1 MTSRTI
7 IPMVVLALTLSVSW
21 APAQSVT
28 GAAGTAESTTPTF
41 PYIGEITGQDVYVRS
56 GAGTAYYFTTKLNAP
71 TRVTVTGHKYRWA
84 EILPPAG
91 SFSWIYKNYVKL
103 DSANPGIGIVTG
115 DTVRVWAG
123 SEGVAPANSS
133 SMQAKLNTGDQV
145 RLLETGGTGDYYKI
159 EPPVGARLYV
169 SLDYV
174 KYVGPVPA
182 VKPVLPPRPGT
193 TAVEPKPIQPAEAKP
208 ATPGTTQTKPEPKPA
223 PTEAPVVTADQTDP
237 ATESEGTQATE
248 PAQQGTETGETTEG
262 TQEPTPPARDTS
274 KERQLVEQC
283 REIEKQ
289 ITAELAKPLEQQDY
303 SALRKQLQAITAD
316 PAAGNAKVYADYYL
330 SRIEAYELVRSVN
343 EQIQQNDQEL
353 AAIRQK
359 VEADLEAKLGQIPNR
374 GRYLIRGRIR
384 PSNIYTA
391 KTGQKR
397 YIILDDTGRIVAY
410 AVPANPIADLSVKSV
425 LDKVV
430 GLVGKV
436 VNDPKNPITLIEFA
450 EVEAITDDG
459 SPRTSAGTAVP
470 SKPPSSGR

>member
-7 IPMVVLALTLSVSW
+7 IPMVVLALFVSW
-21 APAQSVT
+21 APAQSAT
-28 GAAGTAESTTPTF
+28 GAGTAAESTTPTF

-71 TRVTVTGHKYRWA
+71 TRVTVMGHKYRWA

-159 EPPVGARLYV
+159 EPPPAARLYV

-174 KYVGPVPA
+174 KYIGPVPA
-182 VKPVLPPRPGT
+182 IKPVLPPRPGT
-193 TAVEPKPIQPAEAKP
+193 TAAEAKPTQPAEAKP
-208 ATPGTTQTKPEPKPA
+208 ATPGTTETKPQPKPA
-223 PTEAPVVTADQTDP
+223 PAQAP
-237 ATESEGTQATE
+237 ATTAGPATKESTESTQPGEDETQVTGVAEATE
-248 PAQQGTETGETTEG
+248 PK
-262 TQEPTPPARDTS
+262 PPVRETS
-274 KERQLVEQC
+274 KERQLVEKC

-289 ITAELAKPLEQQDY
+289 ITTELAKPLEQQDY
-303 SALRKQLQAITAD
+303 STLREQLQAIAAD
-316 PAAGNAKVYADYYL
+316 PAAGNAKAYAEYYL
-330 SRIEAYELVRSVN
+330 SRIEAYELVRTVN
-343 EQIQQNDQEL
+343 ERIQQSEQEL

-359 VEADLEAKLGQIPNR
+359 VEADLEAKLKQIPNR

-397 YIILDDTGRIVAY
+397 YIVLDETGRIVAY
-410 AVPANPIADLSVKSV
+410 AVPANAIVDLSVKGV

-436 VNDPKNPITLIEFA
+436 VSDPKNPITLIEFT
-450 EVEAITDDG
+450 EVEAITDDN
-459 SPRTSAGTAVP
+459 SPTASVRAAAPSA
-470 SKPPSSGR
+470 PSSAER

>member
-7 IPMVVLALTLSVSW
+7 IPMVVLALVLFVSRD
-21 APAQSVT
+21 PAQS
-28 GAAGTAESTTPTF
+28 AAGAGAVAESTTPTF

-56 GAGTAYYFTTKLNAP
+56 GPGTAYYFTTKLNAP
-71 TRVTVTGHKYRWA
+71 TRVTVMGHKYRWA

-91 SFSWIYKNYVKL
+91 SFSWIYRNYVKL

-159 EPPVGARLYV
+159 EPPPAARLYV

-182 VKPVLPPRPGT
+182 IKPVLPPRPGT
-193 TAVEPKPIQPAEAKP
+193 TAAEAKP
-208 ATPGTTQTKPEPKPA
+208 TPPAEPKPAAPDTPQTKPEPKPA
-223 PTEAPVVTADQTDP
+223 PTQAPAATADP
-237 ATESEGTQATE
+237 ATKESTESTQPGKDETQATE
-248 PAQQGTETGETTEG
+248 VAEATE
-262 TQEPTPPARDTS
+262 PKPPVREAS

-303 SALRKQLQAITAD
+303 STLREQLQAIAVD
-316 PAAGNAKVYADYYL
+316 PAAGNAKAYAEYYL
-330 SRIEAYELVRSVN
+330 SRIEAYELVRTVN
-343 EQIQQNDQEL
+343 ERIQQNEQEL
-353 AAIRQK
+353 TAIRQR
-359 VEADLEAKLGQIPNR
+359 VEADLEAKLRQIPNR

-397 YIILDDTGRIVAY
+397 YIVLDDTGRIVAY
-410 AVPANPIADLSVKSV
+410 AVPANPIADLSVKGV

-436 VNDPKNPITLIEFA
+436 VSDPKNPITLIEFT
-450 EVEAITDDG
+450 EVEAITDAPTG
-459 SPRTSAGTAVP
+459 SAGTGTP
-470 SKPPSSGR
+470 SATPGAAR

>member
-7 IPMVVLALTLSVSW
+7 IPMVVLALVLFVSW
-21 APAQSVT
+21 APAQSAT
-28 GAAGTAESTTPTF
+28 GAGTATEPTTPTF

-71 TRVTVTGHKYRWA
+71 TRITVTGHKYRWA

-103 DSANPGIGIVTG
+103 DAANPGIGIVTG

-182 VKPVLPPRPGT
+182 IKPVLPPRPGT
-193 TAVEPKPIQPAEAKP
+193 TPAEAKPSQPDDAKP
-208 ATPGTTQTKPEPKPA
+208 ATPGTTEPKPQPKPA
-223 PTEAPVVTADQTDP
+223 PTETPAATADQTDP
-237 ATESEGTQATE
+237 ATESESTEPTE
-248 PAQQGTETGETTEG
+248 PAQEGTEAPEAAEATESK
-262 TQEPTPPARDTS
+262 PPARDTS

-289 ITAELAKPLEQQDY
+289 ITAELTKPLQQQDY
-303 SALRKQLQAITAD
+303 SALREQLQAIAAD
-316 PAAGNAKVYADYYL
+316 PAAGNAKVYAEYYL
-330 SRIEAYELVRSVN
+330 SRIEAYELVRTVN
-343 EQIQQNDQEL
+343 ERIQQNEQEL

-359 VEADLEAKLGQIPNR
+359 VEADLEAKLRQIPNR

-397 YIILDDTGRIVAY
+397 YIVLDETGRIVAY
-410 AVPANPIADLSVKSV
+410 AVPANPIVDLSVKGV

-436 VNDPKNPITLIEFA
+436 VSDPKNPITLIEFT
-450 EVEAITDDG
+450 EVEAITGD
-459 SPRTSAGTAVP
+459 PPTTSTRAGTP
-470 SKPPSSGR
+470 LPPSSDR